1 MKLWHL
7 SFRFVRALWP
17 GPVKPADREWV
28 ATILTPDEFALWQRM
43 PNHDQ
48 RHSVGVARRVAGLLE
63 GTSAAGDHRWLEA
76 ALLHDVGK
84 VDAGLSVPGR
94 VVATV
99 VIATRGSE
107 KAGAAAGE
115 PGFRGRVARYS
126 QHPARGAALS
136 EAAGGSPEAAHWA
149 ATHHGAAAPS
159 EIPAA
164 VVAAL
169 QSADDE

>member
-1 MKLWHL
+1 VKLRHL
-7 SFRFVRALWP
+7 SSRFVRALWP
-17 GPVKPADREWV
+17 GSVRPADREWV
-28 ATILTPDEFALWQRM
+28 ATILTPDEFELWQRM

-48 RHSVGVARRVAGLLE
+48 RHSAGVARRVAAILE
-63 GTSAAGDHRWLEA
+63 GTSAAGDRRWLEA

-99 VIATRGSE
+99 VIATKGRDQT
-107 KAGAAAGE
+107 GAAAGE

-126 QHPARGAALS
+126 QHPARGAALIA
-136 EAAGGSPEAAHWA
+136 AAGGSPEAARWA
-149 ATHHGAAAPS
+149 ATHHGADAPS

-164 VVAAL
+164 VAAAL
-169 QSADDE
+169 QAADDD